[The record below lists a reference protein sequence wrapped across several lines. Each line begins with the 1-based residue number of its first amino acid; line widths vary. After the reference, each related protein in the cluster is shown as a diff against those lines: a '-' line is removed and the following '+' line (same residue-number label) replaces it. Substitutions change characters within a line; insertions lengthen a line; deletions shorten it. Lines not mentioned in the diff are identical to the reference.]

1 MGNIFLKFVTIFC
14 GRAPGSTTAKLALC
28 LIVGAVLA
36 TLAIDSPVAAFDI
49 FGGAEALLR
58 EGQDMLEQGKLL
70 EARQLIEQAIEKD
83 PQNAEAYATLGTC
96 LERQEAPRLAEQAY
110 KQALQLDP
118 QNKPA
123 LNNLATLY
131 WVRMKRYPESVE
143 LLKKVVELDPQSK
156 EAYVSLG
163 AAYNFWAAN
172 DKSLTKQKKADTYQ
186 EAIKAFQEAIR
197 IDPDFAKAHANLGQ
211 CYLFMGQGADAEREL
226 QKALSLEP
234 TYAFAHFIL
243 ADLYEAQDKLQQAMQ
258 HYRTSYENEQYESN
272 RIATMRHIERVELK
286 MGTAKLLSVANVKMS
301 QGKWAEAA
309 TAFANAMSDPRS
321 TAPRSP
327 VAWNNY
333 GYVLARLGKHA
344 EAAQKFQKATEMK
357 PPLPAAYYNLGHSLL
372 VLGDKTG
379 AERAFNAAV
388 RAGGGQHA
396 LAHNSLG
403 ILLKERG
410 KCVEA
415 CHQYKLAIMQ
425 SGDELHVTHYNW
437 GLCYEKMGK
446 PDKALHHYRIYLNTA
461 SSAAANRLRV
471 QARADKLVS
480 QGVKLTPS
488 SAQDD

>member
-1 MGNIFLKFVTIFC
+1 MGNIFLNFVTILC
-14 GRAPGSTTAKLALC
+14 GRQSARSVAKPAVC
-28 LIVGAVLA
+28 LIAGIILA
-36 TLAIDSPVAAFDI
+36 AGSPTQVAAFDI

-70 EARQLIEQAIEKD
+70 EARQLLEQAIQKD

-110 KQALQLDP
+110 KQAIKLDP

-143 LLKKVVELDPQSK
+143 LLKKVIELDPQSK

-172 DKSLTKQKKADTYQ
+172 DKSLSEQQKAATYQ
-186 EAIKAFQEAIR
+186 EAIKAFQEAIH

-211 CYLFMGQGADAEREL
+211 CYLFMGRAADAEREL
-226 QKALSLEP
+226 QKALNLEP
-234 TYAFAHFIL
+234 TYAFAHFNL
-243 ADLYEAQDKLQQAMQ
+243 AELYEAQDKLQQAMQ
-258 HYRTSYENEQYESN
+258 HYRASYENEQYESN
-272 RIATMRHIERVELK
+272 RLATMRHIERVELK

-309 TAFANAMSDPRS
+309 DAFANAMSDPRS

-333 GYVLARLGKHA
+333 GYVLARLGKHT
-344 EAAQKFQKATEMK
+344 EAVQKFGKATAMK

-372 VLGDKTG
+372 MLGDKAG

-403 ILLKERG
+403 ILLKDRG
-410 KCVEA
+410 KCAEA
-415 CHQYKLAIMQ
+415 CHEYKLAIMQ
-425 SGDELHVTHYNW
+425 SGDELHVIHYNW

-446 PDKALHHYRIYLNTA
+446 PDKALHHYRVYLNTA
-461 SSAAANRLRV
+461 SPASPNRPRV
-471 QARADKLVS
+471 QARADKLNA